1 MTPTFSERSTALN
14 DSFMI
19 GPARA
24 RRRLG
29 ATVLTGVLA
38 LALAIPAPGASQL
51 VPAGHP
57 ARGTATTSPAS
68 GGTVAVPEPVLPPG
82 ETGCCA

>member
-1 MTPTFSERSTALN
+1 MTPTFSEKSTALN
-14 DSFMI
+14 DSLII

-29 ATVLTGVLA
+29 AAVLTGVLA
-38 LALAIPAPGASQL
+38 LALAIPAPRSSQL

-57 ARGTATTSPAS
+57 ARGTATTGPTS
-68 GGTVAVPEPVLPPG
+68 GGTLAVPEPVLPPG